1 MKLEKI
7 KLSGFKSFVDQ
18 TVIPITGNLTAIVGP
33 NGCGKS
39 NIIDAVRWVMGES
52 SAKHLRGGS
61 MADVIFNGSSGRKPV
76 STASVELVFNN
87 TDSKLGGEYSQYDTI
102 AIKRQVSRDGT
113 SVFMLNGSRCRRKD
127 ITDIFLGT
135 GLGSRSYAIIEQGTI
150 SRMVEA
156 KPEDLRVHIE
166 EAAGVSKYK
175 ERRSE
180 TETRM
185 RHTRENLER
194 LDDLRDEVEKQI
206 KHLQKQAEKAE
217 KYTELKK
224 KERQYRLEL
233 LAMRW
238 NAYHQA
244 AKQLDE
250 RLQEVAHEHNRLF
263 VELRDIDNTIETK
276 RAEHKTQQQQT
287 NSSQGDYYQIVAEVS
302 GLEQTIKHSETSRE
316 QTLVE
321 INRLRQQADQSL
333 TELEADVQQ
342 LEQIKEALFEAEEA
356 LIVAEER
363 QEDVLYSQQEVQQQK
378 SSWQEQWETYRN
390 TSSSYKEQSEVQRVK
405 TAQLEN
411 QNRQL
416 QIRLDKL
423 HSERSEL
430 ESSELQSEIESL
442 DAGIEMIETQRDDL
456 QKQLESLHRQIRE
469 QRQQIKQYH
478 DELHTR
484 RSEMHSVKGKITS
497 LELLQQHAMG
507 KDNKHLST
515 WLESVDLAENRR
527 LAEFLDV
534 QAGWDTAVETV
545 LGSYLEAICIESADQ
560 VIPGLQRLTDES
572 IALVET
578 GAKKPSPEGEGWV
591 TTARMQEVEQRMEQL
606 PRGNQNKEESLFVSP
621 HPSLIMP
628 DSPVQHPAGE
638 CKSAPGGFVPQG
650 EGACASSLLDKVKAP
665 WDLSNLLAGVYC
677 ADDVETARALSSQLK
692 AHESIIIPDGTWFG
706 SGWIKIIRAKDS
718 KTGVLQREKELRLLK
733 QRQEDLHIEIEA
745 LEDQLESSETGLKDA
760 EVQRESIQQQDNS
773 LSSELSVKSAEFSAR
788 SARLEHQQRRLEQV
802 CNDIDDISSETAE
815 NAETIAESRLLQ
827 EQAEQVMAEQEQ
839 KKQSLEALNQELQSE
854 QQRIDQSANEARQ
867 QVYSIKSKIE
877 SLRSSETLTGKQ
889 LERLRQQHQQSTERI
904 AELEKNLHQTL
915 TPMDDEKKQLEQIL
929 VDKGKLEI
937 RLHEQRQLQE
947 DLEAE
952 ITRLSEQ
959 HIRVQRALE
968 KQKEALDTIRF
979 DLQES
984 KVRQQTVNEQLKEI
998 DADVGQVL
1006 HSLPEQA
1013 EENSWKR
1020 TVDDLLAQI
1029 ERLGTINLTAIE
1041 EYKAQSERMN
1051 FLNEQHAD
1059 LIEALQTLDQAISK
1073 IDKES
1078 RQRFKETF
1086 DKINTGL
1093 QEKFPKLFGG
1103 GHAYLELTEQ
1113 DELESGVNIIAR
1125 PPGKK
1130 NSSIH
1135 LLSGGEKALT
1145 AVALVFSIFELNPA
1159 PFCLLDEV
1167 DAPLDDANVG
1177 RFSRMV
1183 EEMSASVQFL
1193 YISHN
1198 KATMEI
1204 AKQLAGVTMK
1214 EPGVSRMVA
1223 VDIEEAVSL
1232 AET

>member
-1 MKLEKI
+1 
-7 KLSGFKSFVDQ
+7 
-18 TVIPITGNLTAIVGP
+18 LTAIVGP

-224 KERQYRLEL
+224 QERQFKLEL

-238 NAYHQA
+238 NTYHQA

-250 RLQEVAHEHNRLF
+250 KLQAVAHEHNRLF
-263 VELRDIDNTIETK
+263 VELRDIDNTIEAK

-316 QTLVE
+316 QTTIE

-342 LEQIKEALFEAEEA
+342 LEAIKEALFEAEEA

-378 SSWQEQWETYRN
+378 SSWQEQWETYRTTN
-390 TSSSYKEQSEVQRVK
+390 SSYKEQSEVQRVK

-442 DAGIEMIETQRDDL
+442 DAGIEMIETQRADL
-456 QKQLESLHRQIRE
+456 QQQLEGLHQQVRE

-478 DELHTR
+478 DELHAR
-484 RSEMHSVKGKITS
+484 RSEMQSVKGKITS

-507 KDNKHLST
+507 KDNKHLSA

-527 LAEFLDV
+527 LAEFLEV

-560 VIPGLQRLTDES
+560 VIPGLQRLTGES
-572 IALVET
+572 LMLVET
-578 GAKKPSPEGEGWV
+578 GVKTLGYANP
-591 TTARMQEVEQRMEQL
+591 TYT
-606 PRGNQNKEESLFVSP
+606 N
-621 HPSLIMP
+621 
-628 DSPVQHPAGE
+628 
-638 CKSAPGGFVPQG
+638 
-650 EGACASSLLDKVKAP
+650 LLDKVKAP
-665 WDLSNLLAGVYC
+665 WNLSNLLAGVYC
-677 ADDVETARALSSQLK
+677 VDDAETARSLSSQLK
-692 AHESIIIPDGTWFG
+692 AHESIVTPDGTWFG

-733 QRQEDLHIEIEA
+733 QRQEELHIEIEA
-745 LEDQLESSETGLKDA
+745 FEDQLESAETGLKDA
-760 EVQRESIQQQDNS
+760 EATRESIQQQDNS
-773 LSSELSVKSAEFSAR
+773 LGSELSVKSAEFSAH

-802 CNDIDDISSETAE
+802 CNDIDDISREIAE
-815 NAETIAESRLLQ
+815 NAETIAESRMLQ

-839 KKQSLEALNQELQSE
+839 KKQSLETLNQELQSE

-867 QVYSIKSKIE
+867 QVYSIKSQIE
-877 SLRSSETLTGKQ
+877 SLRSSEALTGKQ
-889 LERLRQQHQQSTERI
+889 LERLRLQHQQSEERI

-915 TPMDDEKKQLEQIL
+915 TPMDEEKKQLEQML
-929 VDKGKLEI
+929 VDKTQMEAN
-937 RLHEQRQLQE
+937 LHKQRQLQE

-952 ITRLSEQ
+952 ITRLSEE
-959 HIRVQRALE
+959 HVRVQRALE

-979 DLQES
+979 ELQES

-998 DADVGQVL
+998 DADVELVL
-1006 HSLPEQA
+1006 QSLPEQA
-1013 EENSWKR
+1013 EEHSWKR

-1041 EYKAQSERMN
+1041 EYKAQSERME

-1086 DKINTGL
+1086 DKINSGL

>member
-18 TVIPITGNLTAIVGP
+18 TVIPISGNLTAIVGP

-87 TDSKLGGEYSQYDTI
+87 ADSKLGGEYSQYDTI
-102 AIKRQVSRDGT
+102 SIKRQVSRDGT
-113 SVFMLNGSRCRRKD
+113 SLFMLNGSRCRRKD

-156 KPEDLRVHIE
+156 KPEDLRIHIE

-224 KERQYRLEL
+224 QERQYRLEL

-250 RLQEVAHEHNRLF
+250 KLQSVAHEHNRLF

-276 RAEHKTQQQQT
+276 RAEHKAQQQQT
-287 NSSQGDYYQIVAEVS
+287 NKSQGDYYQIVAEVS

-316 QTLVE
+316 QTTIE

-333 TELEADVQQ
+333 AELEADVQQ
-342 LEQIKEALFEAEEA
+342 LEQIKESLFEAEEA

-378 SSWQEQWETYRN
+378 SSWQEQWEAYRT

-423 HSERSEL
+423 QDERSEL

-442 DAGIEMIETQRDDL
+442 DAGIELIETQRDDL
-456 QKQLESLHRQIRE
+456 QKQLESLHQQIRE

-478 DELHTR
+478 DELHAR

-507 KDNKHLST
+507 KDNKHLSK
-515 WLESVDLAENRR
+515 WLDSVDLAENRR

-572 IALVET
+572 LMLVET
-578 GAKKPSPEGEGWV
+578 GAKTSGYADANP
-591 TTARMQEVEQRMEQL
+591 A
-606 PRGNQNKEESLFVSP
+606 FVR
-621 HPSLIMP
+621 
-628 DSPVQHPAGE
+628 
-638 CKSAPGGFVPQG
+638 
-650 EGACASSLLDKVKAP
+650 LLDQVKAP

-677 ADDVETARALSSQLK
+677 ADDTETARILSSQLK
-692 AHESIIIPDGTWFG
+692 AHESVITPDGTWFG

-745 LEDQLESSETGLKDA
+745 LEDQLESAETGLKDA

-773 LSSELSVKSAEFSAR
+773 LGSELSVKSAEFSAR

-802 CNDIDDISSETAE
+802 CNDIDDISIETAE

-839 KKQSLEALNQELQSE
+839 KKHSLEALNQKLQSE

-877 SLRSSETLTGKQ
+877 SLRSSESLTGKQ
-889 LERLRQQHQQSTERI
+889 LERLRQQHQQSVERI

-915 TPMDDEKKQLEQIL
+915 TPMDDEKKQLELML

-952 ITRLSEQ
+952 ITQLSEQ

-979 DLQES
+979 ELQES

-998 DADVGQVL
+998 DADVEQVL
-1006 HSLPEQA
+1006 QSLPEQA

-1041 EYKAQSERMN
+1041 EYKAQSERMD

-1086 DKINTGL
+1086 DKINSGL

-1113 DELESGVNIIAR
+1113 DELEAGVNIIAR

>member
-7 KLSGFKSFVDQ
+7 KLSGFKSFVDT
-18 TVIPITGNLTAIVGP
+18 TVIPISGNLTAIVGP

-87 TDSKLGGEYSQYDTI
+87 TDGKLGGEYSQYDTI

-156 KPEDLRVHIE
+156 KPEDLRIHIE

-185 RHTRENLER
+185 KHTRENLER

-224 KERQYRLEL
+224 QERQFRLEL

-238 NAYHQA
+238 NTYHQA

-250 RLQEVAHEHNRLF
+250 KLQAVAHEHNRLF
-263 VELRDIDNTIETK
+263 VELRDIDNNIEAK

-302 GLEQTIKHSETSRE
+302 GLEQTIKHSESSRE
-316 QTLVE
+316 QTAVE
-321 INRLRQQADQSL
+321 INRLREQADQSL
-333 TELEADVQQ
+333 KELEADVQQ
-342 LEQIKEALFEAEEA
+342 LEEIKQALFEAEEA

-363 QEDVLYSQQEVQQQK
+363 QEDVLYNQQEVQQQK
-378 SSWQEQWETYRN
+378 SSWQEQWEAYRT

-405 TAQLEN
+405 TVQLEN

-423 HSERSEL
+423 HGERSEL
-430 ESSELQSEIESL
+430 SANDLQSEIESL
-442 DAGIEMIETQRDDL
+442 DAGIEIIETQRAEL
-456 QKQLESLHRQIRE
+456 KNQLENLHQQIRE
-469 QRQQIKQYH
+469 QRQQVKQYH
-478 DELHTR
+478 EELHAH
-484 RSEMHSVKGKITS
+484 RSEMQSVKGKITS

-507 KDNKHLST
+507 KDNKHLGA
-515 WLESVDLAENRR
+515 WLESVDLVENRR

-534 QAGWDTAVETV
+534 QSGWDTAVETV

-560 VIPGLQRLTDES
+560 VIPGLQRLADES
-572 IALVET
+572 LTLVET
-578 GAKKPSPEGEGWV
+578 GAKTS
-591 TTARMQEVEQRMEQL
+591 
-606 PRGNQNKEESLFVSP
+606 GNAVANP
-621 HPSLIMP
+621 TYI
-628 DSPVQHPAGE
+628 
-638 CKSAPGGFVPQG
+638 
-650 EGACASSLLDKVKAP
+650 SLLDKVKAP

-677 ADDVETARALSSQLK
+677 ADDAETARTLSAQLK
-692 AHESIIIPDGTWFG
+692 PHESVITPDGTWFG

-733 QRQEDLHIEIEA
+733 QRQEDLHIEIEGF
-745 LEDQLESSETGLKDA
+745 EDQLETAETGLKDA

-773 LSSELSVKSAEFSAR
+773 LGAELSAKSAEFSAH

-802 CNDIDDISSETAE
+802 CNDIEEISRETAE
-815 NAETIAESRLLQ
+815 NAETIAESQMLQ

-839 KKQSLEALNQELQSE
+839 KKQNLEASNQELQSE
-854 QQRIDQSANEARQ
+854 QQRIDQAANEARQ
-867 QVYSIKSKIE
+867 QVFSIKSQIE

-889 LERLRQQHQQSTERI
+889 LERLQLQHRQSVERI
-904 AELEKNLHQTL
+904 TELELNLHQTL
-915 TPMDDEKKQLEQIL
+915 TPMDQEKKQLEQL
-929 VDKGKLEI
+929 VVDKEQLES
-937 RLHEQRQLQE
+937 RLKQQRQLQE

-952 ITRLSEQ
+952 ITKLSEQ
-959 HIRVQRALE
+959 HIKTQRALE

-979 DLQES
+979 ELQES
-984 KVRQQTVNEQLKEI
+984 KVRQQTVNEQLNEI
-998 DADVGQVL
+998 DADVETVL
-1006 HSLPEQA
+1006 QSLPEQA
-1013 EENSWKR
+1013 EEHSWKR

-1041 EYKAQSERMN
+1041 EFKAQSERME

-1059 LIEALQTLDQAISK
+1059 LIEALQTLDQAISQ

-1078 RQRFKETF
+1078 RLRFKETF
-1086 DKINTGL
+1086 DKINSGL

-1113 DELESGVNIIAR
+1113 DELEAGVNIIAR

-1177 RFSRMV
+1177 RFSKMV

-1198 KATMEI
+1198 KVTMEI

-1232 AET
+1232 AEI

>member
-185 RHTRENLER
+185 KHTRENLER

-224 KERQYRLEL
+224 QERQYRLEL

-250 RLQEVAHEHNRLF
+250 KLQAVAHEHNRLF

-287 NSSQGDYYQIVAEVS
+287 NKSQGDYYQIVAEVS

-316 QTLVE
+316 QTTIE

-333 TELEADVQQ
+333 KELEADVQQ
-342 LEQIKEALFEAEEA
+342 LEQIKESLFEAEEA

-378 SSWQEQWETYRN
+378 SSWQEQWETYRT

-405 TAQLEN
+405 TTQLEN

-423 HSERSEL
+423 HSERSEW

-442 DAGIEMIETQRDDL
+442 DAGIEMIETQRADL
-456 QKQLESLHRQIRE
+456 QQQLEGLHQQIRE
-469 QRQQIKQYH
+469 QRQQIKQHH
-478 DELHTR
+478 DELHAR

-507 KDNKHLST
+507 KDNKHLT
-515 WLESVDLAENRR
+515 AWLDSVNLTENRR

-534 QAGWDTAVETV
+534 QVGWDTAVETV

-572 IALVET
+572 LMLVET
-578 GAKKPSPEGEGWV
+578 KSVGATSVAQRTEWA
-591 TTARMQEVEQRMEQL
+591 TEV
-606 PRGNQNKEESLFVSP
+606 
-621 HPSLIMP
+621 
-628 DSPVQHPAGE
+628 
-638 CKSAPGGFVPQG
+638 
-650 EGACASSLLDKVKAP
+650 ASTNLLDKVKAP

-677 ADDVETARALSSQLK
+677 AEDVETARTLSSQLK
-692 AHESIIIPDGTWFG
+692 AHESVITPDGTWFG

-733 QRQEDLHIEIEA
+733 LRQEDLLIEIETF
-745 LEDQLESSETGLKDA
+745 EDQLETAETGLKDA
-760 EVQRESIQQQDNS
+760 ETQRESIQQQDNS
-773 LSSELSVKSAEFSAR
+773 LGSELSVKSAEFSAR

-802 CNDIDDISSETAE
+802 CNDIDDISQETAE
-815 NAETIAESRLLQ
+815 NAETIAESKLLQ

-867 QVYSIKSKIE
+867 QVYSIKSQIE
-877 SLRSSETLTGKQ
+877 SLRSSETLTSKQ
-889 LERLRQQHQQSTERI
+889 LERLRMQHQQSVERI

-915 TPMDDEKKQLEQIL
+915 TPMDEEKQQLEQML
-929 VDKGKLEI
+929 VDKAQMETN
-937 RLHEQRQLQE
+937 LHKQRQLQE

-952 ITRLSEQ
+952 ISRLSEE
-959 HIRVQRALE
+959 HVRVQRALE

-979 DLQES
+979 ELQES

-998 DADVGQVL
+998 DADVEQVL
-1006 HSLPEQA
+1006 QSLPEQA

-1041 EYKAQSERMN
+1041 EYKAQSERME

-1086 DKINTGL
+1086 DKINSGL

-1113 DELESGVNIIAR
+1113 DELEAGVNIIAR

>member
-224 KERQYRLEL
+224 QERQYRLEL

-250 RLQEVAHEHNRLF
+250 KLQTVAHEHNRLF
-263 VELRDIDNTIETK
+263 VELRDIDNNIETK
-276 RAEHKTQQQQT
+276 RADHKAQQQQT
-287 NSSQGDYYQIVAEVS
+287 NKSQGDYYQIVAEVS

-316 QTLVE
+316 QTTIE

-333 TELEADVQQ
+333 KELEADVQQ
-342 LEQIKEALFEAEEA
+342 LEAIKEALFEAEEA

-378 SSWQEQWETYRN
+378 SSWQEQWEAYRT

-405 TAQLEN
+405 TTQLEN

-442 DAGIEMIETQRDDL
+442 DAGIEIIEAQRADL
-456 QKQLESLHRQIRE
+456 QQQLEDLHRQVRE

-478 DELHTR
+478 DELHAR

-507 KDNKHLST
+507 KDNKHLSA
-515 WLESVDLAENRR
+515 WLDSVNLTENRR

-572 IALVET
+572 LMLVES
-578 GAKKPSPEGEGWV
+578 GV
-591 TTARMQEVEQRMEQL
+591 
-606 PRGNQNKEESLFVSP
+606 
-621 HPSLIMP
+621 
-628 DSPVQHPAGE
+628 
-638 CKSAPGGFVPQG
+638 KSAGYTDANP
-650 EGACASSLLDKVKAP
+650 AYTRLLDKVKAP

-677 ADDVETARALSSQLK
+677 ADDAETARTLSSQLK
-692 AHESIIIPDGTWFG
+692 AHESVITPDGTWFG

-745 LEDQLESSETGLKDA
+745 LEDQLETAETGLKDA
-760 EVQRESIQQQDNS
+760 ETQRESIQQQDNS
-773 LSSELSVKSAEFSAR
+773 LGSELSVKSAEYSAR

-802 CNDIDDISSETAE
+802 CNDIDDISRETAE
-815 NAETIAESRLLQ
+815 NAETIAESKLLQ

-854 QQRIDQSANEARQ
+854 QQRIDQSSNEARQ
-867 QVYSIKSKIE
+867 QVYSIKSQIE

-889 LERLRQQHQQSTERI
+889 LERLRMQHQQSVERI

-915 TPMDDEKKQLEQIL
+915 TPMDEEKQQLEQML
-929 VDKGKLEI
+929 VDKAQMETN
-937 RLHEQRQLQE
+937 LHKQRQLQE

-952 ITRLSEQ
+952 ISRLSEE
-959 HIRVQRALE
+959 HVRVQRALE

-979 DLQES
+979 ELQES

-998 DADVGQVL
+998 DADVEQVL
-1006 HSLPEQA
+1006 QSLPEQA
-1013 EENSWKR
+1013 EEHSWKR

-1041 EYKAQSERMN
+1041 EYKAQSERME

-1086 DKINTGL
+1086 DKINSGL

-1113 DELESGVNIIAR
+1113 DELEAGVNIIAR

>member
-7 KLSGFKSFVDQ
+7 KLSGFKSFVDT
-18 TVIPITGNLTAIVGP
+18 TVIPISGNLTAIVGP

-87 TDSKLGGEYSQYDTI
+87 TEGKLGGEYSQYDTI

-113 SVFMLNGSRCRRKD
+113 SIFMLNGSRCRRKD

-156 KPEDLRVHIE
+156 KPDDLRVHIE

-185 RHTRENLER
+185 KHTRENLER

-206 KHLQKQAEKAE
+206 KHLHKQAEKAE
-217 KYTELKK
+217 KYTGLKK
-224 KERQYRLEL
+224 QERQFKVEL

-238 NAYHQA
+238 NTYYQA

-250 RLQEVAHEHNRLF
+250 KLQTVAHEHNRLF
-263 VELRDIDNTIETK
+263 VALRDIDSNIEAK
-276 RAEHKTQQQQT
+276 REAYKTQQQQT
-287 NSSQGDYYQIVAEVS
+287 NSSQGDYYQLVAEVS
-302 GLEQTIKHSETSRE
+302 GLEQTIKHSESSRE
-316 QTLVE
+316 QTAVE

-378 SSWQEQWETYRN
+378 SVWQAQWEAYRT
-390 TSSSYKEQSEVQRVK
+390 TSSSYKEQAEVQRVK
-405 TAQLEN
+405 TVQLEN

-423 HSERSEL
+423 HSERNEL

-442 DAGIEMIETQRDDL
+442 DSGIEIIEMQREAL
-456 QKQLESLHRQIRE
+456 HQQLEDLHQQIRE
-469 QRQQIKQYH
+469 QRQQVKHYH
-478 DELHTR
+478 EGLHTR
-484 RSEMHSVKGKITS
+484 RSEMQSVKGKITS

-507 KDNKHLST
+507 KDNQQLGA
-515 WLESVDLAENRR
+515 WLASVDLVENRR

-534 QAGWDTAVETV
+534 QSGWDTAVETV

-560 VIPGLQRLTDES
+560 LIPGLQRLTDES
-572 IALVET
+572 LTLVET
-578 GAKKPSPEGEGWV
+578 GA
-591 TTARMQEVEQRMEQL
+591 R
-606 PRGNQNKEESLFVSP
+606 
-621 HPSLIMP
+621 
-628 DSPVQHPAGE
+628 
-638 CKSAPGGFVPQG
+638 
-650 EGACASSLLDKVKAP
+650 ASSYAGARQSLLRCSTSCIHDSRNSTYTNLLDKVRAP
-665 WDLSNLLAGVYC
+665 WDLSSLLIGVYC
-677 ADDVETARALSSQLK
+677 VDDTETARTLSAQLK
-692 AHESIIIPDGTWFG
+692 AHESVITPDGTWFG
-706 SGWIKIIRAKDS
+706 PGWVRIIRAKDS
-718 KTGVLQREKELRLLK
+718 KTGVLQREKDLRLLK
-733 QRQEDLHIEIEA
+733 QRQQQLHIDIESFEER
-745 LEDQLESSETGLKDA
+745 LETAETGLKDA
-760 EVQRESIQQQDNS
+760 EATRESVQQQDNS
-773 LSSELSVKSAEFSAR
+773 LGSELSVKSAEFSAQ

-802 CNDIDDISSETAE
+802 CNDIDELSRDTAD
-815 NAETIAESRLLQ
+815 NAETIAEAQLLL
-827 EQAEQVMAEQEQ
+827 EQAEQIMAEQEQ
-839 KKQSLEALNQELQSE
+839 KKQTLDALNQDLQSR
-854 QQRIDQSANEARQ
+854 QQRIDQSANEIQQ
-867 QVYSIKSKIE
+867 QVYSLKSQIE
-877 SLRSSETLTGKQ
+877 SLRSSEMLTGKQ
-889 LERLRQQHQQSTERI
+889 LERLQLQHQQSTLRI
-904 AELEKNLHQTL
+904 ADLEKSLQQTL
-915 TPMDDEKKQLEQIL
+915 TPMDNEKKQLQQKI
-929 VDKGKLEI
+929 VDKERLET
-937 RLHEQRQLQE
+937 RLNQQCRLQE
-947 DLEAE
+947 DLDAE
-952 ITRLSEQ
+952 ITGLSEE
-959 HIRVQRALE
+959 HSRTQRALE
-968 KQKEALDTIRF
+968 QQKEALDTIRF
-979 DLQES
+979 ELQES
-984 KVRQQTVNEQLKEI
+984 KVRSQTVNEQLNEV
-998 DADVGQVL
+998 DADVEQVL
-1006 HSLPEQA
+1006 QSLPEQA
-1013 EENSWKR
+1013 EEHRWKT
-1020 TVDDLLAQI
+1020 TVDELLAQI

-1041 EYKAQSERMN
+1041 EFKAQSERMS

-1103 GHAYLELTEQ
+1103 GHAYLELTDQ
-1113 DELESGVNIIAR
+1113 DELEAGVNIIAR

-1177 RFSRMV
+1177 RFSKMV

-1198 KATMEI
+1198 KVTMEI

-1232 AET
+1232 AEI

>member
-7 KLSGFKSFVDQ
+7 KLSGFKSFVDS
-18 TVIPITGNLTAIVGP
+18 TVIPISGNLTAIVGP

-156 KPEDLRVHIE
+156 KPDDLRVHIE

-185 RHTRENLER
+185 KHTRENLER

-224 KERQYRLEL
+224 QERQYRLEL

-238 NAYHQA
+238 NTYHQA
-244 AKQLDE
+244 AKQLDAK
-250 RLQEVAHEHNRLF
+250 LQEVAHEHNRLF
-263 VELRDIDNTIETK
+263 VELRDIDNSIEAK
-276 RAEHKTQQQQT
+276 RADHKAQQQQT

-302 GLEQTIKHSETSRE
+302 GLEQTIKHSESSRE
-316 QTLVE
+316 QTTIE

-333 TELEADVQQ
+333 AELEADMQQ
-342 LEQIKEALFEAEEA
+342 LEEIKAALFEAEEA

-363 QEDVLYSQQEVQQQK
+363 QEDVLYNQQEVQQQK
-378 SSWQEQWETYRN
+378 SAWQEQWETYRT
-390 TSSSYKEQSEVQRVK
+390 TSSSYKEQAEVQRVK
-405 TAQLEN
+405 TVQLEN

-423 HSERSEL
+423 HGERSEL
-430 ESSELQSEIESL
+430 ESSDLQSEIESL
-442 DAGIEMIETQRDDL
+442 DTGIEIIETQRADL
-456 QKQLESLHRQIRE
+456 HQQLEDLHQQIRE

-478 DELHTR
+478 DGLHTH
-484 RSEMHSVKGKITS
+484 RSEMQSVKGKITS

-507 KDNKHLST
+507 KDNKHLSA
-515 WLESVDLAENRR
+515 WLESVDLVENRR

-572 IALVET
+572 VMLVET
-578 GAKKPSPEGEGWV
+578 KSVGATSVAEPVEWA
-591 TTARMQEVEQRMEQL
+591 TEV
-606 PRGNQNKEESLFVSP
+606 
-621 HPSLIMP
+621 
-628 DSPVQHPAGE
+628 
-638 CKSAPGGFVPQG
+638 APTN
-650 EGACASSLLDKVKAP
+650 LLDKVKAP
-665 WDLSNLLAGVYC
+665 WDLSNLLSGVYC
-677 ADDVETARALSSQLK
+677 VDDAETARTLSAQLK
-692 AHESIIIPDGTWFG
+692 PHESVITPDGTWFG

-733 QRQEDLHIEIEA
+733 QRQEELHIQIEA
-745 LEDQLESSETGLKDA
+745 FEDQLETAETGLKDA
-760 EVQRESIQQQDNS
+760 EVTRESIQQQDNS
-773 LSSELSVKSAEFSAR
+773 LGSELSVKSAEFSAH

-802 CNDIDDISSETAE
+802 CNDIDELSRETAD
-815 NAETIAESRLLQ
+815 NAETIAEYQLLL
-827 EQAEQVMAEQEQ
+827 EQAEQSMEQQEQ
-839 KKQSLEALNQELQSE
+839 NKHSLETLNQELQSE
-854 QQRIDQSANEARQ
+854 QQRVDQSANEARQ
-867 QVYSIKSKIE
+867 QVYSIKAQIE

-889 LERLRQQHQQSTERI
+889 LERLRLQHQQSVERI
-904 AELEKNLHQTL
+904 ADLELNLHQTL
-915 TPMDDEKKQLEQIL
+915 TPMDEEKKQLEQMV
-929 VDKGKLEI
+929 VDKEQMET
-937 RLHEQRQLQE
+937 RLKKQRQLQE

-952 ITRLSEQ
+952 ITRLSEE

-979 DLQES
+979 ELQES

-998 DADVGQVL
+998 DADVEQVL
-1006 HSLPEQA
+1006 QSLPQQA

-1078 RQRFKETF
+1078 RLRFKETF

-1177 RFSRMV
+1177 RFSKMV

-1198 KATMEI
+1198 KVTMEI

-1232 AET
+1232 AEI

>member
-7 KLSGFKSFVDQ
+7 KLSGFKSFVDS
-18 TVIPITGNLTAIVGP
+18 TVIPISGNLTAIVGP

-87 TDSKLGGEYSQYDTI
+87 TEGKLGGEYSQYDTI

-156 KPEDLRVHIE
+156 KPDDLRVHIE

-185 RHTRENLER
+185 KHTRENLER

-224 KERQYRLEL
+224 RERQFKLEL

-238 NAYHQA
+238 NTYHQA

-250 RLQEVAHEHNRLF
+250 KLQAVAHEHNRLF
-263 VELRDIDNTIETK
+263 VELRDIDSTIDSK
-276 RAEHKTQQQQT
+276 RAEHKIQQQQT
-287 NSSQGDYYQIVAEVS
+287 DRFQGDYYQVVAEVGS
-302 GLEQTIKHSETSRE
+302 LEQAIKHSENSRE
-316 QTLVE
+316 QTAVE
-321 INRLRQQADQSL
+321 IKRLREQAEQSL
-333 TELEADVQQ
+333 AELEADMQQ
-342 LEQIKEALFEAEEA
+342 LEAIKEALFEAEEA

-363 QEDVLYSQQEVQQQK
+363 QDEVLSNQQDAQQQR
-378 SSWQEQWETYRN
+378 SAWQQQWETYRT
-390 TSSSYKEQSEVQRVK
+390 TSSRYKEQAEVQRVK
-405 TAQLEN
+405 ITQLEN

-423 HSERSEL
+423 HGERDEL
-430 ESSELQSEIESL
+430 ESNDLQGEIEAL
-442 DAGIEMIETQRDDL
+442 DSSIEMIETQREQL
-456 QKQLESLHRQIRE
+456 QNQLEDLHQQIRE
-469 QRQQIKQYH
+469 QRQQIKQAH
-478 DELHTR
+478 DALHSR
-484 RSEMHSVKGKITS
+484 RSDMHSVKGKITS

-507 KDNKHLST
+507 KDNKQLSA
-515 WLESVDLAENRR
+515 WLASVDLAENRR
-527 LAEFLDV
+527 LAEFLEV
-534 QAGWDTAVETV
+534 QPGWDTAVETV
-545 LGSYLEAICIESADQ
+545 LGSYLEAICIDSADQ
-560 VIPGLQRLTDES
+560 LIPGLQRLTDES
-572 IALVET
+572 LTLLET
-578 GAKKPSPEGEGWV
+578 GAK
-591 TTARMQEVEQRMEQL
+591 T
-606 PRGNQNKEESLFVSP
+606 
-621 HPSLIMP
+621 
-628 DSPVQHPAGE
+628 
-638 CKSAPGGFVPQG
+638 SAYAVNS
-650 EGACASSLLDKVKAP
+650 ACISLLDKVKAP
-665 WDLSNLLAGVYC
+665 WDLGNLLAGIYC
-677 ADDVETARALSSQLK
+677 ADDSDAARTLSAQLQV
-692 AHESIIIPDGTWFG
+692 HESVITPDGTWFG
-706 SGWIKIIRAKDS
+706 AGWIRMIRAKDS

-733 QRQEDLHIEIEA
+733 QRQEELHGEIEDF
-745 LEDQLESSETGLKDA
+745 EQQLENAEAGLKEA
-760 EVQRESIQQQDNS
+760 ESARESLQQQDTG
-773 LSSELSVKSAEFSAR
+773 LGGELSLKSAEFSAH

-802 CNDIDDISSETAE
+802 SDDIDEIGREFAE
-815 NAETIAESRLLQ
+815 NAETLAEVQLVQ
-827 EQAEQVMAEQEQ
+827 AQAEQIMAEQEQ
-839 KKQSLEALNQELQSE
+839 KKQDLEALNQELQSG
-854 QQRIDQSANEARQ
+854 QQQIDNAANEARQ
-867 QVYSIKSKIE
+867 QVYSIKSHIE
-877 SLRSSETLTGKQ
+877 SLRSSETLIGKQ
-889 LERLRQQHQQSTERI
+889 LDRLRLQHQQSLERI
-904 AELEKNLHQTL
+904 AELENKLKQTL
-915 TPMDDEKKQLEQIL
+915 TPMDEEKKQLEQRA
-929 VDKGKLEI
+929 VDKVRLESG
-937 RLHEQRQLQE
+937 LKQQRQQQE
-947 DLEAE
+947 ALEAD
-952 ITRLSEQ
+952 ITQLSEQ
-959 HIRVQRALE
+959 HVRTQRALE
-968 KQKEALDTIRF
+968 QQKEALDTIRF
-979 DLQES
+979 ELQES

-998 DADVGQVL
+998 DADVEQVL
-1006 HSLPEQA
+1006 QSLPEQA
-1013 EENSWKR
+1013 EEHSWKK

-1041 EYKAQSERMN
+1041 EYKAQSERME

-1059 LIEALQTLDQAISK
+1059 LIEALQTLDKAISQ

-1078 RQRFKETF
+1078 RLRFKETF

-1103 GHAYLELTEQ
+1103 GHAYLELTEE
-1113 DELESGVNIIAR
+1113 DELEAGVNIIAR

-1177 RFSRMV
+1177 RFSKMV
-1183 EEMSASVQFL
+1183 EEMSVTVQFL

-1198 KATMEI
+1198 KVTMEI

-1232 AET
+1232 AEI

>member
-18 TVIPITGNLTAIVGP
+18 TVIPISGNLTAIVGP

-52 SAKHLRGGS
+52 SAKHLRGSS

-87 TDSKLGGEYSQYDTI
+87 TEGKLGGEYAQYDTI

-113 SVFMLNGSRCRRKD
+113 SLFMLNGSRCRRKD

-156 KPEDLRVHIE
+156 KPDELRVHIE

-175 ERRSE
+175 ERRNE

-185 RHTRENLER
+185 KHTRENLER

-206 KHLQKQAEKAE
+206 RHLQKQAEKAE

-224 KERQYRLEL
+224 QERQFKLEL

-238 NAYHQA
+238 NTHHQA
-244 AKQLDE
+244 IKQLNE
-250 RLQEVAHEHNRLF
+250 KLQAVAHEHNRLF
-263 VELRDIDNTIETK
+263 VCVRDIDKNIENK
-276 RAEHKTQQQQT
+276 RVEYKNQQQQT
-287 NSSQGDYYQIVAEVS
+287 NISQGEYYEIVAEVS
-302 GLEQTIKHSETSRE
+302 GLEQTIKHGESTRE
-316 QTLVE
+316 QTTIE
-321 INRLRQQADQSL
+321 IKRLSQQADQSL
-333 TELEADVQQ
+333 SELEADVQQ
-342 LEQIKEALFEAEEA
+342 LEALKEALFEAEEA

-363 QEDVLYSQQEVQQQK
+363 QEEVLYKQQEVQQHR
-378 SSWQEQWETYRN
+378 SVWQEQWEVYR
-390 TSSSYKEQSEVQRVK
+390 TSSSSYWGQAEVQRVK
-405 TAQLEN
+405 IIQMEN

-416 QIRLDKL
+416 QSRLDKL
-423 HSERSEL
+423 QNEHAEL
-430 ESSELQSEIESL
+430 ASSDLQAEIESL
-442 DAGIEMIETQRDDL
+442 ESGIEIIEIQREGL
-456 QKQLESLHRQIRE
+456 QHQLETLKQQIRE
-469 QRQQIKQYH
+469 QRQQVKYFQ

-484 RSEMHSVKGKITS
+484 RSEMQSVKGKITS

-515 WLESVDLAENRR
+515 WLASVDLSDTQR
-527 LAEFLDV
+527 LAEFLEV
-534 QAGWDTAVETV
+534 QSGWETAIETV
-545 LGSYLEAICIESADQ
+545 LGSYLEAICIARVDT
-560 VIPGLQRLTDES
+560 VIPALQRLTDES
-572 IALVET
+572 LMLVEMT
-578 GAKKPSPEGEGWV
+578 VKSSV
-591 TTARMQEVEQRMEQL
+591 YV
-606 PRGNQNKEESLFVSP
+606 
-621 HPSLIMP
+621 
-628 DSPVQHPAGE
+628 DSNSTYL
-638 CKSAPGGFVPQG
+638 K
-650 EGACASSLLDKVKAP
+650 LLDKVQAP

-677 ADDVETARALSSQLK
+677 VDDIETARTLSIQLK
-692 AHESIIIPDGTWFG
+692 AHESVITPDGTWFG
-706 SGWIKIIRAKDS
+706 PGWIKVIRAIDS
-718 KTGVLQREKELRLLK
+718 KTGVLQREKDLRLLK
-733 QRQEDLHIEIEA
+733 LCQEEVHFEIEA
-745 LEDQLESSETGLKDA
+745 LEDQLEASETGLKDA
-760 EVQRESIQQQDNS
+760 EIQREALQQQDNS
-773 LSSELSVKSAEFSAR
+773 LGSELSLKSAEFSAH
-788 SARLEHQQRRLEQV
+788 SARYEHQKNRLGQV
-802 CNDIDDISSETAE
+802 STDIDDIRREITD
-815 NAETIAESRLLQ
+815 NAETFAEAQLLL
-827 EQAEQVMAEQEQ
+827 EQAEQFISEQEQ
-839 KKQSLEALNQELQSE
+839 KKQTLEALNSDLVS
-854 QQRIDQSANEARQ
+854 QQQNVDHSAHEARQ
-867 QVYSIKSKIE
+867 QVYTTKGQIE
-877 SLRSSETLTGKQ
+877 SLRASETLTSKQ
-889 LERLRQQHQQSTERI
+889 LDRLQLQHQQSLERI
-904 AELEKNLHQTL
+904 SELDKNLEQTL
-915 TPMDDEKKQLEQIL
+915 TPMDDEKKQLQQFL
-929 VDKGKLEI
+929 LDKDQLEF
-937 RLHEQRQLQE
+937 RLKQNRQLQDE
-947 DLEAE
+947 LETE
-952 ITRLSEQ
+952 ITRQSEE
-959 HIRVQRALE
+959 HIRVQRDLE
-968 KQKEALDTIRF
+968 KQKEALDSIRF
-979 DLQES
+979 ELQES

-998 DADVGQVL
+998 DADVEQVL
-1006 HSLPEQA
+1006 QSLPEQA
-1013 EENSWKR
+1013 EEASWKR
-1020 TVDDLLAQI
+1020 TVDNLLAQI
-1029 ERLGTINLTAIE
+1029 ESLGTINLTAIE
-1041 EYKAQSERMN
+1041 EFRAQSERMS

-1078 RQRFKETF
+1078 RQRFRETF

-1177 RFSRMV
+1177 RFSKMV
-1183 EEMSASVQFL
+1183 EEMSATVQFL

-1198 KATMEI
+1198 KVTMEI
-1204 AKQLAGVTMK
+1204 AKQLTGVTMK

-1232 AET
+1232 AEI